1 MDIRF
6 IPLTSED
13 FSFVKEIYD
22 YYVLNSTATYH
33 TQPVQVDLLKDAIPI
48 NHPWYRS
55 YLIKERDHICGYG
68 YFGNYKNRAAYNR
81 TSEVT
86 VYLKPEYTG
95 KGIGKI
101 VLNRLEEDARKTG
114 IIKVLVGLIS
124 ADNIGSVKLFEK
136 AGYEKCAHFRNV
148 GEKFGKILDVVAYQ
162 KML

>member
-13 FSFVKEIYD
+13 FFIVKEIYD
-22 YYVLNSTATYH
+22 YYALHSTATFH
-33 TQPVQVDLLKDAIPI
+33 TQPIPINLLQEAIPI
-48 NHPWYRS
+48 DHPWYRS
-55 YLIKERDHICGYG
+55 YLVKEEDHICGYA
-68 YFGNYKNRAAYNR
+68 YFGRYKNRSAYDR

-86 VYLKPEYTG
+86 VFLKSEYTG
-95 KGIGKI
+95 RGIGEI

-114 IIKVLVGLIS
+114 IIKVLVGIIS
-124 ADNIGSVKLFEK
+124 ADNPVSVKLFEK